1 MPNVV
6 LKVTWLP
13 LHFVKTSVVWI
24 DTAVP
29 EVLSPQTLVHLQSGS
44 GTTHL
49 GEWLLVGF
57 FDLGS

>member
-13 LHFVKTSVVWI
+13 LYFVKTSAVWI
-24 DTAVP
+24 DTDAP
-29 EVLSPQTLVHLQSGS
+29 EVLSPQILVHLQSGS

-49 GEWLLVGF
+49 GEWLLVRLC
-57 FDLGS
+57 DLGS